1 MPIVIQDRF
10 VLPIVA
16 AIGMALAV
24 TPAFA
29 GTAYTCSNAE
39 LLRVACSADACE
51 VLEEAILTVAIDGY
65 DRFTVCGE
73 ALCWSGAGA
82 RQVSG
87 AYEIVTGVGLKWDM
101 RGEGEPNDAVLAF
114 DPKTGMGTILA
125 PHQGTPLDATV
136 RVRIPAREVIQRVA
150 SLLAT
155 LRTTK
160 ERHHTIPFC
169 RDDKCFEGR
178 FFGRVQ
184 WHVLD

>member
-10 VLPIVA
+10 VLPIAA

-87 AYEIVTGVGLKWDM
+87 AYEIVSGVGLKSEW
-101 RGEGEPNDAVLAF
+101 GGAPNDTVLAF

-125 PHQGTPLDATV
+125 P
-136 RVRIPAREVIQRVA
+136 
-150 SLLAT
+150 
-155 LRTTK
+155 
-160 ERHHTIPFC
+160 PFYSPVHC
-169 RDDKCFEGR
+169 MMHPGE
-178 FFGRVQ
+178 
-184 WHVLD
+184 